1 MINIII
7 AMQLHIVFL
16 LFTNGSNSD
25 ATTYPLTVKV
35 SDLRNSEGL
44 VQFAIYNNKEA
55 FPDEHY
61 KKYYQK
67 RTAQIFDGSSEITFE
82 HLPAGTYAVNIL
94 HDEDENGAIKKGLIF
109 PKEGIGF
116 SNYQSIGFSNR
127 PNFQKAAFEI
137 HSGKT
142 IHVKIIYF

>member
-61 KKYYQK
+61 KKYFQK
-67 RTAQIFDGSSEITFE
+67 RSAQIVDGASEITFE
-82 HLPAGTYAVNIL
+82 NLPAGTYAVNIL

>member
-67 RTAQIFDGSSEITFE
+67 RSAQIVDGASEITFE
-82 HLPAGTYAVNIL
+82 NLPAGTYAVNIL

-116 SNYQSIGFSNR
+116 SNYHSIGFSNR
-127 PNFQKAAFEI
+127 PNFEKASFEI
-137 HSGKT
+137 NSRKT
-142 IHVKIIYF
+142 IHVKMIYF

>member
-1 MINIII
+1 MSNIII
-7 AMQLHIVFL
+7 AMQLHLVFL
-16 LFTNGSNSD
+16 LLANGSNAD
-25 ATTYPLTVKV
+25 TTTYPLTVKV

-67 RTAQIFDGSSEITFE
+67 QTAQIFDGSSEITFE

-94 HDEDENGAIKKGLIF
+94 HDEDKNGAIKKGFIL

-116 SNYQSIGFSNR
+116 SNYHSIGFSNR
-127 PNFQKAAFEI
+127 PNFEKASFEI
-137 HSGKT
+137 HSRKT
-142 IHVKIIYF
+142 IHVKMIYF